1 MSRSLLALL
10 ALLLRHRL
18 WAAAPVTI
26 ALYVAA
32 YVVLRGPIGMAW
44 EWFRDVY
51 GAVAG
56 LVW

>member
-1 MSRSLLALL
+1 MSRSLL

-18 WAAAPVTI
+18 WVAVPVTI

-32 YVVLRGPIGMAW
+32 YVVLREPIGVAW